1 VVLLIGGVWVASYLS
16 PWPSALAIRAVFD
29 IGGAR
34 LNGLLASQVPAGV
47 AAEADQLFDAD
58 APELRL
64 DVYFPGAIRDT
75 ERQLL
80 TVIWIHGGG
89 FVAGSK
95 AQVANYA
102 KILAAR
108 GYTVVAVDYSL
119 APAKSY
125 PAPLREVNTALAY
138 LVRHAHRLHVD
149 PARLVLAGDSA
160 GALLAAQLANVV
172 TAPSYA
178 RALGI
183 TPAVTAEQLRGVLLY
198 CGPYD
203 VRPVPGRSPGW
214 FAHAVLWAFMGHRD
228 FGRDPL
234 LPTLRIATLVT
245 PQFPR
250 SFISVGDAD
259 QLAAQSYELAGA
271 LRGLGVEVATVFFD
285 RPEPHALSHEYQ
297 FDLRL
302 PEARQALERS
312 VQFLQSLY

>member
-1 VVLLIGGVWVASYLS
+1 VVLFLSGVGLASYLS

-34 LNGLLASQVPAGV
+34 LNGLLASQVPQGV
-47 AAEADQLFDAD
+47 AVQADQPFDAD
-58 APELRL
+58 APELQL
-64 DVYFPGAIRDT
+64 DDYFPAAIRDT

-102 KILAAR
+102 QILAAR

-119 APAKSY
+119 APAKNY
-125 PAPLREVNTALAY
+125 PAPLREVNTSLAY
-138 LVRHAHRLHVD
+138 LVRHAPRLHVD

-160 GALLAAQLANVV
+160 GALLAAQLANLV
-172 TAPSYA
+172 TAPAYA

-183 TPAVTAEQLRGVLLY
+183 TPAVPAHQLRGVLLY

-203 VRPVPGRSPGW
+203 VRPARGHSPGW
-214 FAHAVLWAFMGHRD
+214 FAHAVLWAYLGRRD
-228 FGRDPL
+228 FARDSL
-234 LPTLRIATLVT
+234 LPTLRIAALVT

-259 QLAAQSYELAGA
+259 PLAAQSYELARA
-271 LRGLGVEVATVFFD
+271 LQSLGVAVETVFFD
-285 RPEPHALSHEYQ
+285 QPAPHALSHEYQ

-312 VQFLQSLY
+312 VQFLQSLH

>member
-1 VVLLIGGVWVASYLS
+1 VVLLIGGVWLASCLS

-47 AAEADQLFDAD
+47 AVEANQPFDAD

-64 DVYFPGAIRDT
+64 DVYFPGAIRNT
-75 ERQLL
+75 ERELL

-125 PAPLREVNTALAY
+125 PAPLREVNTSLAY

-160 GALLAAQLANVV
+160 GALLAAQLANLM

-183 TPAVTAEQLRGVLLY
+183 IPAVTAEQLRGVLLY

-203 VRPVPGRSPGW
+203 VRPVRGRSPGW
-214 FAHAVLWAFMGHRD
+214 FAHSVLWAYMGHRD
-228 FGRDPL
+228 FARDPL
-234 LPTLRIATLVT
+234 LATLRIAAHVT

-250 SFISVGDAD
+250 SFVSVGDAD
-259 QLAAQSYELAGA
+259 PLAAQSYELAGA
-271 LRGLGVEVATVFFD
+271 LRDQGVEIETEFFD